1 MDHGHENEVQKLR
14 EAQIFC
20 TERGSSVQEN
30 SMSVPKRTMSVPEM
44 RRLLGV
50 KKTESYWLVHRNFFK
65 TELVGGRM
73 RVDVESFEKWYA
85 NQVKHKKVN
94 GEAPGKELVGNS
106 YSFREAANLLGVNS
120 SNLYEIWKKNGLKTI
135 LVDFVMRIPME
146 EFEQWYGQQSVYR
159 KAEKTPTL
167 EEMESEY
174 IELQEAA
181 ALLEIPKAE
190 LNRMIAAGAYKYI
203 FEVRTFDDRK
213 WISRKSFQQFLNTQ
227 SVYRVAKRTAASGK
241 GLETRNYLSRQEA
254 AELAGVAP
262 STVTKWL
269 QAGKFSGIG
278 AGKVLRI
285 HREEFLQWV
294 GSCQCREGG
303 V

>member
-94 GEAPGKELVGNS
+94 GEAPGKELVRSS

-146 EFEQWYGQQSVYR
+146 EFERLQKKGGTGEILSHVVD
-159 KAEKTPTL
+159 KDGKLVKDEFEEHLLSLDL
-167 EEMESEY
+167 EEFKKIPIRVGVAY
-174 IELQEAA
+174 GLDKKEAI
-181 ALLEIPKAE
+181 LGVLRGGYVNVLITDEK
-190 LNRMIAAGAYKYI
+190 
-203 FEVRTFDDRK
+203 
-213 WISRKSFQQFLNTQ
+213 
-227 SVYRVAKRTAASGK
+227 VA
-241 GLETRNYLSRQEA
+241 NYLIE
-254 AELAGVAP
+254 E
-262 STVTKWL
+262 TK
-269 QAGKFSGIG
+269 
-278 AGKVLRI
+278 
-285 HREEFLQWV
+285 
-294 GSCQCREGG
+294 
-303 V
+303 

>member
-1 MDHGHENEVQKLR
+1 
-14 EAQIFC
+14 
-20 TERGSSVQEN
+20 
-30 SMSVPKRTMSVPEM
+30 MSVPKRTMSVPEM

-94 GEAPGKELVGNS
+94 GEAPGKELVRSS

-146 EFEQWYGQQSVYR
+146 EFEQWNRQQSVYR
-159 KAEKTPTL
+159 KAEKMPTL
-167 EEMESEY
+167 EEMEAEY

-269 QAGKFSGIG
+269 QAGKISGIG

-285 HREEFLQWV
+285 QREEFLQWV
-294 GSCQCREGG
+294 GSYQCREGG